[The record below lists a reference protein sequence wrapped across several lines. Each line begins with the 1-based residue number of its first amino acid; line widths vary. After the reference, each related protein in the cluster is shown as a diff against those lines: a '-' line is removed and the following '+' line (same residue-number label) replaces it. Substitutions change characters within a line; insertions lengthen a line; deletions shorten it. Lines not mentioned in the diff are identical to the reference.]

1 MVIISES
8 RLKEY
13 KEKSMFFIKKKIM
26 IYILQFK
33 IGELW
38 VDKKR
43 FPSLIEAERF
53 VEETGMTDF
62 RIVEV
67 VVDKTK

>member
-1 MVIISES
+1 M
-8 RLKEY
+8 
-13 KEKSMFFIKKKIM
+13 M
-26 IYILQFK
+26 YIVQFK

-53 VEETGMTDF
+53 VKETGMSDF
-62 RIVEV
+62 RIVEI
-67 VVDKTK
+67 VVDKTELKKI

>member
-1 MVIISES
+1 MIGKNKLE
-8 RLKEY
+8 EY
-13 KEKSMFFIKKKIM
+13 KEKFM
-26 IYILQFK
+26 IYIVQFK

-53 VEETGMTDF
+53 VKETGMTDF
-62 RIVEV
+62 RIVEII
-67 VVDKTK
+67 VDKTELKKNMVE

>member
-1 MVIISES
+1 
-8 RLKEY
+8 
-13 KEKSMFFIKKKIM
+13 M
-26 IYILQFK
+26 IYIVQFK

-43 FPSLIEAERF
+43 IPSLIEAERF

-67 VVDKTK
+67 IVDKTKK